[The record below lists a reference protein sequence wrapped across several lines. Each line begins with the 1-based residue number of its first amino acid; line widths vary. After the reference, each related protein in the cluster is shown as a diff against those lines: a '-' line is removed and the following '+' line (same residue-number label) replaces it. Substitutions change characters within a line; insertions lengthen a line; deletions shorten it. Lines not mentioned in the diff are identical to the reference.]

1 MRMLMRVGTRKARIF
16 PIFCSSS
23 GKFLCWNAQDSAD
36 SITFVAER
44 VPTGIFLEAGIG
56 SNAGIDLDAVIN
68 SDTGIGS
75 NAGRDLD
82 AGIGGISLHCGF
94 PPKLYI
100 LWSWLLLPILL
111 SSFFA
116 YSSYFEIK

>member
-1 MRMLMRVGTRKARIF
+1 
-16 PIFCSSS
+16 
-23 GKFLCWNAQDSAD
+23 
-36 SITFVAER
+36 
-44 VPTGIFLEAGIG
+44 
-56 SNAGIDLDAVIN
+56 LDAVIN